1 MKNLK
6 VLVVGS
12 GGREHALVHVLA
24 GSPSVA
30 RVEAAPGNPGMAS
43 LARCRSVRADD
54 LEGLQDLART
64 EAYDL
69 VVIGPETPL
78 AAGLADGLRAARIP
92 VFGPGQKG
100 AILEAS
106 KAYAKD
112 FMFRHHIPTAGYR
125 VVERPE
131 EAEAVLEAWG
141 APVVVKASGLAAGKG
156 VTVAET
162 VEAARAAV
170 TDCLVGGAF
179 GEAGRTVVLERLLV
193 GEEASL
199 FVLTD
204 GEHFKVLPASQDH
217 KRAFDGDLGPNTGG
231 MGAYSPAPMAT
242 PELLARTEEAIVR
255 PTLAGLKEDGIPYR
269 GVLYVGLMLTEEGP
283 QVVEFNVRFGDPET
297 QVVLPRMEL
306 DWGELFLQ
314 TAQGELDDAPL
325 PPPAHPAAVC
335 VVAATADYP
344 RRSEKGL
351 PIEGIK
357 AAEARGVLVFHAG
370 TATDAAGGLVTDGG
384 RVLGIVARGFTLGAA
399 VDAAYAGIDAVSF
412 PGMRYRR
419 DIAHR
424 ALAPKTRSTT

>member
-1 MKNLK
+1 
-6 VLVVGS
+6 
-12 GGREHALVHVLA
+12 
-24 GSPSVA
+24 
-30 RVEAAPGNPGMAS
+30 
-43 LARCRSVRADD
+43 
-54 LEGLQDLART
+54 
-64 EAYDL
+64 
-69 VVIGPETPL
+69 
-78 AAGLADGLRAARIP
+78 
-92 VFGPGQKG
+92 
-100 AILEAS
+100 
-106 KAYAKD
+106 
-112 FMFRHHIPTAGYR
+112 
-125 VVERPE
+125 
-131 EAEAVLEAWG
+131 
-141 APVVVKASGLAAGKG
+141 
-156 VTVAET
+156 
-162 VEAARAAV
+162 
-170 TDCLVGGAF
+170 
-179 GEAGRTVVLERLLV
+179 VVLERLLV

-351 PIEGIK
+351 PIEGIE